1 MKDLFFINE
10 DIARFENVIIYGAGW
25 AGKNMLLKLLQR
37 DIGVKCFADYDPEK
51 CGTRLLNIPVAHI
64 DELEGMRG
72 DAAIIVSG
80 RFALEVA
87 AELEKRGW
95 AHIFFDY
102 GNEVDVIHLERE
114 DA

>member
-10 DIARFENVIIYGAGW
+10 EIFGFEKVIIYGAGW

-37 DIGVKCFADYDPEK
+37 DIKVECIADYSPEK
-51 CGTRLLNIPVAHI
+51 CGTRLLNIPVRHI
-64 DELEGMRG
+64 DELAEMRET
-72 DAAIIVSG
+72 AAIIVSG
-80 RFALEVA
+80 RYAFTVA

-95 AHIFFDY
+95 KNIFFDY
-102 GNEVDVIHLERE
+102 GNDVNVIHLKRE